1 MYDRPLRLTARTALL
16 TLGFINLLWSLA
28 LLWASFGLP
37 AVLTVAV
44 LLDYMITRFAHRLRR
59 QRMD

>member
-1 MYDRPLRLTARTALL
+1 ML